1 LKLGPK
7 EQELAALRRKLED
20 NAGKLGEKCGEVN
33 VLHEKLRAANS
44 SNKDLG
50 KELENLRHQ
59 LKSSRA
65 NVKLLSQENDTVN
78 VHLRRYTKRS
88 IKRKLQWTE
97 QENIRMTGYIQK
109 HGSQI
114 RLLQKLRNSWRHKF
128 RCLQLQHAELKRRY
142 HRAQHKIE
150 VLLSTQHTPETIPEP
165 QQDELRTIHLKDEKG
180 HFIPDA
186 IVCVMTLVGEC
197 EVAPERCG
205 AVIQAVSRHVCRA
218 HIPGTDLPSQ
228 RSALRFA
235 DRGQIIGKAHI
246 TETLLEADHWDL
258 HTDGTS
264 DSGKKYVSQQV
275 TVDGQS
281 LSTGYVPVATEDTT
295 TLVDISMKLL
305 EELSLL
311 HGEKESHET
320 FLQMLHQLS
329 GLMSDRCNTM
339 KSFDKSIF
347 SRRKLMLQTDED
359 IQFLHCNAH
368 FLLGLSAQCKNI
380 LARRE
385 KESGERFGRDLLA
398 QFRLYQSKSES
409 SASRYVIAAKYLAI
423 FFFFCLTI
431 LFITNLFFFTALL
444 TLCLCVFSDIFV

>member
-1 LKLGPK
+1 
-7 EQELAALRRKLED
+7 
-20 NAGKLGEKCGEVN
+20 
-33 VLHEKLRAANS
+33 
-44 SNKDLG
+44 
-50 KELENLRHQ
+50 
-59 LKSSRA
+59 
-65 NVKLLSQENDTVN
+65 
-78 VHLRRYTKRS
+78 
-88 IKRKLQWTE
+88 
-97 QENIRMTGYIQK
+97 
-109 HGSQI
+109 
-114 RLLQKLRNSWRHKF
+114 
-128 RCLQLQHAELKRRY
+128 
-142 HRAQHKIE
+142 
-150 VLLSTQHTPETIPEP
+150 
-165 QQDELRTIHLKDEKG
+165 
-180 HFIPDA
+180 
-186 IVCVMTLVGEC
+186 MTLVGEC

-329 GLMSDRCNTM
+329 GLMSDRCNCLDVCLS
-339 KSFDKSIF
+339 K
-347 SRRKLMLQTDED
+347 RNRKL
-359 IQFLHCNAH
+359 
-368 FLLGLSAQCKNI
+368 
-380 LARRE
+380 
-385 KESGERFGRDLLA
+385 ES
-398 QFRLYQSKSES
+398 
-409 SASRYVIAAKYLAI
+409 
-423 FFFFCLTI
+423 
-431 LFITNLFFFTALL
+431 
-444 TLCLCVFSDIFV
+444 VF